1 MILADRSERLFGQM
15 IDGAIGAVPIVVAA
29 IVSAISEKLGVVLI
43 LAAVAW
49 SIFYYFFA
57 DGLHGG
63 QSIGKRWLGMRVV
76 SVETNAPCTFGQS
89 FIRNLLLAVLGPIE
103 WVFIFGERRQRLGDK
118 AAGTIVV
125 DDE

>member
-1 MILADRSERLFGQM
+1 MTLADRSERLFGQM
-15 IDGAIGAVPIVVAA
+15 IDGSIGAVPIVVAA
-29 IVSAISEKLGVVLI
+29 GVSAISAKLGAVLI
-43 LAAVAW
+43 IAAAVW

-89 FIRNLLLAVLGPIE
+89 FIRNLLLAVLGPID

-125 DDE
+125 DEE